1 VIRCRLIAFESI
13 RFIAD
18 GVRSRHDGLVS
29 NLERSMN
36 EPYLQVIAHYFAKP
50 GNGDRVIEL
59 LAELAPATR
68 AEPKNLDYAY
78 FRSPEHPD
86 HIVILERYRDA
97 GGLDAH
103 RETPHFQRIGIGA
116 IMPLLD
122 RRDVSRY
129 MVQPDTGTATPPGG
143 TR

>member
-1 VIRCRLIAFESI
+1 
-13 RFIAD
+13 
-18 GVRSRHDGLVS
+18 
-29 NLERSMN
+29 MN

-50 GNGDRVIEL
+50 GNGDRVVEL

-97 GGLDAH
+97 DGLDAH

-129 MVQPDTGTATPPGG
+129 MVQPDTGTATLPGG

>member
-1 VIRCRLIAFESI
+1 
-13 RFIAD
+13 
-18 GVRSRHDGLVS
+18 
-29 NLERSMN
+29 MN

-97 GGLDAH
+97 DGLDDAEGH
-103 RETPHFQRIGIGA
+103 ILASVRELVSTG
-116 IMPLLD
+116 MPVLAQVPTD
-122 RRDVSRY
+122 D
-129 MVQPDTGTATPPGG
+129 
-143 TR
+143 